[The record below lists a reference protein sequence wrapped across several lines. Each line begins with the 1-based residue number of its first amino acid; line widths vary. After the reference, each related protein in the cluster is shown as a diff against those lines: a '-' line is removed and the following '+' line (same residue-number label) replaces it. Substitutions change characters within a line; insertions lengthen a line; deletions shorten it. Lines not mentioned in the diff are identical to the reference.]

1 MGVAFE
7 FGQVGYHILKLDSF
21 FLSRS
26 LDRVGVLR
34 RMVDRTHR
42 FGGYGLGGLHVVEYA
57 DDAV

>member
-1 MGVAFE
+1 
-7 FGQVGYHILKLDSF
+7 
-21 FLSRS
+21 
-26 LDRVGVLR
+26 VLR